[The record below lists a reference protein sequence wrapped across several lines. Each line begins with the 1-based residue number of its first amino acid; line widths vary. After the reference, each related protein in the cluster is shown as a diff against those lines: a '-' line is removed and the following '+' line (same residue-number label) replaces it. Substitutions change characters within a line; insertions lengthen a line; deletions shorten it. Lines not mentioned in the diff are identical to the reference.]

1 LNRNHWILEDH
12 EIHNESYKKIPPIY
26 IILGGIYRF
35 VLSFRPR
42 RNWVNQLAEAHLV
55 GATTLFSHF

>member
-12 EIHNESYKKIPPIY
+12 EIHNESYNKIPPIY

-35 VLSFRPR
+35 VYL
-42 RNWVNQLAEAHLV
+42 LDHE
-55 GATTLFSHF
+55 GIG